1 MANAFIE
8 FVKEYRKNNPSLS
21 YKDAMIKASKVY
33 KKDTTK
39 KDTTKKS
46 STKKELKGGISMVI
60 TDISLSKKDRAKKV
74 KQFKKV
80 KAEIDANLKNM
91 SLIPKQYTLFQTI
104 GKELAGNSKKNIY
117 ARSLQQVVRKLGTKK
132 FSILKEKLE
141 KASPE
146 STVLLLAEQKAS
158 NIKRPTKTQQK
169 FNEEQNRENG
179 LRKKIA
185 NKIEAFKKNPDNKG
199 KNIPRSKF
207 TREADKEVD
216 EELSKSIET
225 TVKSI
230 EGKKKGASGVS
241 VSSVK
246 SKKKPKTLII
256 KKTTTTIAPPSRA
269 SSPVPKAK
277 KLRVLTQRMVERIK
291 E

>member
-158 NIKRPTKTQQK
+158 NIKRPTKT
-169 FNEEQNRENG
+169 
-179 LRKKIA
+179 
-185 NKIEAFKKNPDNKG
+185 P
-199 KNIPRSKF
+199 
-207 TREADKEVD
+207 T
-216 EELSKSIET
+216 
-225 TVKSI
+225 
-230 EGKKKGASGVS
+230 
-241 VSSVK
+241 
-246 SKKKPKTLII
+246 
-256 KKTTTTIAPPSRA
+256 
-269 SSPVPKAK
+269 
-277 KLRVLTQRMVERIK
+277 
-291 E
+291 